1 VRVPDLGS
9 KWDEKQQKNIDY
21 VSKAYTDLLRV
32 AIVANRLVE
41 KWWDNEEPM
50 RSVNRAALRHHLK
63 SVQHL
68 IPEETESED

>member
-1 VRVPDLGS
+1 VKYAPEKGVPNPAIKEMEDLI
-9 KWDEKQQKNIDY
+9 K
-21 VSKAYTDLLRV
+21 V

-68 IPEETESED
+68 IPKETEDE